1 MSSPTSDPLLLF
13 TPSKSSSPDG
23 PLPTTD
29 SSSVASTN
37 LEMAPKTR
45 PKVSFFIEPPVLS
58 ESQKKQYKPVPE
70 EFKEGVTFDRD
81 DIDTIVGEYHDD
93 IDLSYFVR
101 FKDGLAYRLPAS
113 DFRAEYA
120 ELVEEYN
127 QKKDAGELG
136 EFDPSSSAVHED
148 SRIRTIVTI
157 DMVNGVA
164 RSTRAWRYTSS
175 LASLSDLTE
184 SSESDQQEDDDQSED
199 EYRQDQRMPTRKA
212 NSRPIRPA
220 AKGKSVSR
228 ATTQSKLPF
237 SPKKLR
243 SRNVRR
249 YMTESEDELA
259 GYEQEDFIDVIPA
272 RRSARKRKSA
282 RTNLAEDY
290 VEVEDASDSESD
302 GESYVETSKRAAM
315 SKAVAKA
322 QNRLKQRPV
331 SRPAYGI
338 FRSVAD
344 LEFDAYE
351 EEDTELLRA
360 HRDICEKCHKAPA
373 HVQLQKQKKS
383 RKKKDDH
390 GFEESEDDLIQS
402 LGGWVRCLK
411 CPVTVHWRCLAKT
424 QRDEITRAA
433 RARDTE
439 ERKNQQ
445 PDGYDGH
452 ESPDSELPNRKEL
465 GIMQTTEFI
474 CANCMKGGICMGCK
488 EIALEAD
495 PSIMRQSTAPPAASE
510 PKPTGLTQDVEMVD
524 TTQTS
529 NAADSVPS
537 PARELV
543 YRCFTC
549 KRLAHYRHLPIPDTF
564 EPDDPASVDDIKLA
578 SFYQFETGW
587 RCADC
592 FSYEYTVDKILA
604 WRPYPANA
612 VEPQYSPT
620 NPPDPK
626 TMLPREYLV
635 KWNERSYRRTQ
646 WVPHM
651 WLASTAYT
659 KLKNFIA
666 TGPRVEL
673 LDNPATEQDTMQ
685 VDSSTKEIPAQPVS
699 FEASASQTPDVEAK
713 PKSVSSLSPL
723 PDAERHIPPA
733 WKTTDRVLDVL
744 FWTVNRSGRRKKGKR
759 NSVVGSDGEL
769 ELPVEL
775 QDQLVKAQL
784 KGEQPTDD
792 CMENV
797 DDFLRTVDKSELD
810 IKDIKYV
817 AWAFI
822 KWDDLGYNEATWD
835 SPPRSDES
843 GYLAFEAAFQR
854 FIDSQNIF
862 VRKSDKEVKKLE
874 SREKD
879 GYAPHALRQKRQ
891 PKLGQSSQL
900 QLMPFQM
907 DGFDW
912 LCDNWWNLQPCIL
925 ADEMGLGKTVQIVT
939 FLGTIIDKW
948 QGAPALVVVP
958 NSTIT
963 NWVREFTRWAPKLR
977 VVPFYGEAKARE
989 VIIEYELFHPS
1000 NRKGGP
1006 EPKYHVLVTTYET
1019 LTNPRDFNSVFK
1031 SIPRWEVLVVD
1042 EGQRLKSDH
1051 SLLFRKLNELHTIHR
1066 VIMTGTPLNN
1076 NIRELFN
1083 LMNFLD
1089 PEEWSDL
1096 EALEKEHEELNE
1108 ELVRQLHIR
1117 LKPYFLRRIK
1127 SEVLQL
1133 PPKNE
1138 VIVPLSM
1145 APLQKEIYRSIL
1157 SQNLDILRSLTQA
1170 ATTRAG
1176 KSLVSKANL
1185 NNMLMQLRKCL
1196 QHPYLNS
1203 EDIEPRN
1210 ITPAEAHERL
1220 IGASTKL
1227 RFLKMLLPKLK
1238 ARGHRILLF
1247 SQFVMAL
1254 DIIEDFIRGEGYKYL
1269 RLDGNTKQADRQKG
1283 MDEFNKPNSDVFI
1296 YMLSTRAGGV
1306 GINLYTADTVIIFD
1320 PDFNPHQDL
1329 QAIARSHRY
1338 GQTKTCLVFKFM
1350 VKDSAEERIMLT
1362 GKKKL
1367 VLDHLIV
1374 QKMDDDD
1381 GAGEDLQSILT
1392 FGAKALFEEGD
1403 ESSKDITYVDNDV
1416 EKLIEKTE
1424 VEGDQQAATKE
1435 AGLSFAFAKVWA
1447 ADKDTMEEIQED
1459 IPDTEQGDSWALA
1472 LERIA
1477 AAKGAEQVT
1486 EITGRGARRK
1496 AAAVFPE
1503 QKLDHI
1509 EGLEDTP
1516 DMSRKKKKPRPSK
1529 SDASSDSDAYTGTP
1543 GAEATDSGGSSMDV
1557 NAVDEL
1563 LTTSHQPKMRVKTK
1577 YRERASVKEDEDNL
1591 LCGLCNTRHGKGIC
1605 YMIEDSTNLVEY
1617 REMLMNHESDEPWTV
1632 RKAAIDAI
1640 EKTLV
1645 KRGHGHLLAGQPLN
1659 LVANGDSNQ
1668 VYVTQTKKHAHDSS
1682 GVQELETV
1690 SLAKPSTSSS
1700 VAPLGSSFTKPSMV
1714 SPSRLSRPAGEAKK
1728 AGRQTALEFSIADKD
1743 RGRKSNTTEL
1753 PVLPSKRGPSPVPAA
1768 ESSSSKK
1775 HKLSTIQCPVCGGPY
1790 HHVEDCPA
1798 VALGPRSIT
1807 IHILRLEQD
1816 PSQQATVRSLKKQ
1829 LRRQR
1834 RKLDAEE
1841 VARHSGFGGPSML
1854 GQ

>member
-1 MSSPTSDPLLLF
+1 MSSPGSDPILLF
-13 TPSKSSSPDG
+13 TPPKSSSPGG
-23 PLPTTD
+23 PPTSD
-29 SSSVASTN
+29 SVASTN
-37 LEMAPKTR
+37 VPMTPNTR
-45 PKVSFFIEPPVLS
+45 PNLKASFFIEPPVLS

-81 DIDTIVGEYHDD
+81 DIDTIVGEYYQDTN
-93 IDLSYFVR
+93 LFYFVR

-113 DFRAEYA
+113 DFQAEYA
-120 ELVEEYN
+120 DLVEEYN

-136 EFDPSSSAVHED
+136 EFDPSSSEVHED
-148 SRIRTIVTI
+148 SRVRTIITI
-157 DMVNGVA
+157 DMANGIA
-164 RSTRAWRYTSS
+164 RSTKAWGYTSS

-184 SSESDQQEDDDQSED
+184 PSESDQQTDDDRSEDD
-199 EYRQDQRMPTRKA
+199 YRQERSMPIRKA
-212 NSRPIRPA
+212 NSRPIRAAA
-220 AKGKSVSR
+220 AKGKSMSR
-228 ATTQSKLPF
+228 AATQTKLPF
-237 SPKKLR
+237 SPQKLR
-243 SRNVRR
+243 SRHVRR

-259 GYEQEDFIDVIPA
+259 GYEHDDILDVIPT
-272 RRSARKRKSA
+272 RRSARERKNA
-282 RTNLAEDY
+282 KTNLAEDDLEETS
-290 VEVEDASDSESD
+290 VTESD
-302 GESYVETSKRAAM
+302 DESYMVTPKRAGK
-315 SKAVAKA
+315 SKSAAKT
-322 QNRLKQRPV
+322 QKRLKRGPV

-338 FRSVAD
+338 FRPVAD
-344 LEFDAYE
+344 LEFDAY

-373 HVQLQKQKKS
+373 HVQLEKPKKS
-383 RKKKDDH
+383 RKKLRKEDDY
-390 GFEESEDDLIQS
+390 GLEESEDDLIQS

-411 CPVTVHWRCLAKT
+411 CPVAVHWRCLAKT
-424 QRDEITRAA
+424 QKDEITRTA
-433 RARDTE
+433 RARDKE
-439 ERKNQQ
+439 EWKNQQ
-445 PDGYDGH
+445 PVGYDDH
-452 ESPDSELPNRKEL
+452 NPSDSELPNRKEL
-465 GIMQTTEFI
+465 GVMQTTEFI
-474 CANCMKGGICMGCK
+474 CANCMKGGICMGCR

-495 PSIMRQSTAPPAASE
+495 STITRQSAVSE
-510 PKPTGLTQDVEMVD
+510 PKPAGLTQDVEMVD
-524 TTQTS
+524 ATQASS
-529 NAADSVPS
+529 NAADSVS
-537 PARELV
+537 GPARELV

-564 EPDDPASVDDIKLA
+564 EPDDLASLDDIKLA

-620 NPPDPK
+620 SSPDPK
-626 TMLPREYLV
+626 SMLPREYLV

-651 WLASTAYT
+651 WLASTAYM

-666 TGPRVEL
+666 TGPKVEL
-673 LDNPATEQDTMQ
+673 LDSPAPEQDIML
-685 VDSSTKEIPAQPVS
+685 VDSSAHEIPAQPVS
-699 FEASASQTPDVEAK
+699 FQANASQTPEVEV
-713 PKSVSSLSPL
+713 KSKLVSSLSPL

-744 FWTVNRSGRRKKGKR
+744 FWAINRSGRRQKGKR
-759 NSVVGSDGEL
+759 NSAVESDGEL
-769 ELPVEL
+769 ELPLEL
-775 QDQLVKAQL
+775 QDQLVKTQL
-784 KGEQPTDD
+784 TGEQPSDD

-835 SPPRSDES
+835 SPPRSDEP

-854 FIDSQNIF
+854 FLDSQKVF
-862 VRKSDKEVKKLE
+862 VRKSDKDVKKLE
-874 SREKD
+874 SRVKD
-879 GYAPHALRQKRQ
+879 GYAQHALRQKRQ
-891 PKLGQSSQL
+891 PELGQNGQL

-939 FLGTIIDKW
+939 FLGNIIDKW

-977 VVPFYGEAKARE
+977 VVPFYGEAKARD
-989 VIIEYELFHPS
+989 VIIRYELFHPS
-1000 NRKGGP
+1000 DRRGGP
-1006 EPKYHVLVTTYET
+1006 EPKYHVMVTTYET
-1019 LTNPRDFNSVFK
+1019 LVNPRDFNSVFK

-1051 SLLFRKLNELHTIHR
+1051 SLLFKKLNELNTIHR

-1108 ELVRQLHIR
+1108 ELVRQLHTR

-1157 SQNLDILRSLTQA
+1157 GQNLDILRSLTQG
-1170 ATTRAG
+1170 ATTKAG
-1176 KSLVSKANL
+1176 KPLVSRANL
-1185 NNMLMQLRKCL
+1185 NNVLMQLRKCL

-1210 ITPAEAHERL
+1210 LTAAEAHERL

-1227 RFLKMLLPKLK
+1227 RFLKMLLPKLQ

-1254 DIIEDFIRGEGYKYL
+1254 DIIEDFVRGEGYKYS

-1350 VKDSAEERIMLT
+1350 VKDSAEERIMLM

-1381 GAGEDLQSILT
+1381 DAGEDLQSILT
-1392 FGAKALFEEGD
+1392 FGAKALFEEEGD
-1403 ESSKDITYVDNDV
+1403 RSSKDITYLDNDV

-1424 VEGDQQAATKE
+1424 IEGDQQVAAKE

-1447 ADKDTMEEIQED
+1447 ADKDTMEDIQED
-1459 IPDTEQGDSWALA
+1459 VPDMQQGDSWALA

-1477 AAKGAEQVT
+1477 AAKGAEQVA
-1486 EITGRGARRK
+1486 EVTGRGVRRK
-1496 AAAVFPE
+1496 AAAMFP
-1503 QKLDHI
+1503 QQQLDHI

-1516 DMSRKKKKPRPSK
+1516 DMSKKKKKYRPSK
-1529 SDASSDSDAYTGTP
+1529 SDASSDSDAYSGTP
-1543 GAEATDSGGSSMDV
+1543 GAPATDSGSSSIDV
-1557 NAVDEL
+1557 DMVDEL
-1563 LTTSHQPKMRVKTK
+1563 LTTSHKAKMKVKAKAK
-1577 YRERASVKEDEDNL
+1577 YREQTLVQEDEDNL

-1617 REMLMNHESDEPWTV
+1617 RAMLMNHESDEPLAV
-1632 RKAAIDAI
+1632 RVAAIDAI

-1645 KRGHGHLLAGQPLN
+1645 KRGHGHLLAGQPLK
-1659 LVANGDSNQ
+1659 LVPNGNSNQ
-1668 VYVTQTKKHAHDSS
+1668 VYAKQKKKRARDSL
-1682 GVQELETV
+1682 GVQNPRTV
-1690 SLAKPSTSSS
+1690 SSSKPSTSSS
-1700 VAPLGSSFTKPSMV
+1700 VAPFQTSTKPSVV
-1714 SPSRLSRPAGEAKK
+1714 SPAEPPA
-1728 AGRQTALEFSIADKD
+1728 
-1743 RGRKSNTTEL
+1743 L
-1753 PVLPSKRGPSPVPAA
+1753 PPKRRPSPPVPVA
-1768 ESSSSKK
+1768 ESSSKK
-1775 HKLSTIQCPVCGGPY
+1775 YKSSTSQCPVCGGPY
-1790 HHVEDCPA
+1790 HHVEDCP
-1798 VALGPRSIT
+1798 VVLLGPRSIT
-1807 IHILRLEQD
+1807 AHILRLEQD
-1816 PSQQATVRSLKKQ
+1816 PSQQATVISLKKQ
-1829 LRRQR
+1829 LRLQR
-1834 RKLDAEE
+1834 RKRDAEE
-1841 VARHSGFGGPSML
+1841 AARYSGLNGPSML
-1854 GQ
+1854 G

>member
-1 MSSPTSDPLLLF
+1 MSSPTADPILLF
-13 TPSKSSSPDG
+13 TPPKSSSPGG
-23 PLPTTD
+23 PPTSD
-29 SSSVASTN
+29 SVASTN
-37 LEMAPKTR
+37 VPMAPKTR
-45 PKVSFFIEPPVLS
+45 AKASFFIEPPVLS
-58 ESQKKQYKPVPE
+58 ESQRKQYKPVPE

-81 DIDTIVGEYHDD
+81 DIDAVVGEYHEDSD
-93 IDLSYFVR
+93 FSYFVR
-101 FKDGLAYRLPAS
+101 FKDGLAYRLPAG
-113 DFRAEYA
+113 DFQAEYA
-120 ELVEEYN
+120 DLVEEYDH
-127 QKKDAGELG
+127 KKGAGELG

-148 SRIRTIVTI
+148 SRIRTIITI

-164 RSTRAWRYTSS
+164 RSSSGWGYTSS

-184 SSESDQQEDDDQSED
+184 PSESDQQEDDYRSED
-199 EYRQDQRMPTRKA
+199 EYRQNQSMPTRKA
-212 NSRPIRPA
+212 NSRPVRAAA
-220 AKGKSVSR
+220 AKGKSTSR
-228 ATTQSKLPF
+228 ATTTQTKLPF
-237 SPKKLR
+237 SPQKLR
-243 SRNVRR
+243 SRHVRR

-259 GYEQEDFIDVIPA
+259 GYEQEDIIDVIPA
-272 RRSARKRKSA
+272 RRSARERKSA

-290 VEVEDASDSESD
+290 VDEPGDSDSESD
-302 GESYVETSKRAAM
+302 GESYMETSKRAGKSTAAT
-315 SKAVAKA
+315 KTQK
-322 QNRLKQRPV
+322 RLKRGPV

-344 LEFDAYE
+344 LEFDVY

-373 HVQLQKQKKS
+373 HVQLEKPKKG
-383 RKKKDDH
+383 RKKIRKEDDY
-390 GFEESEDDLIQS
+390 GFEENEDDLIQS

-411 CPVTVHWRCLAKT
+411 CPVAVHWRCLAKT

-433 RARDTE
+433 RARDKVE
-439 ERKNQQ
+439 WKSQQ
-445 PDGYDGH
+445 PDGHDGH
-452 ESPDSELPNRKEL
+452 EPPDSELPNRKEL
-465 GIMQTTEFI
+465 DIMQTTEFI

-495 PSIMRQSTAPPAASE
+495 SSITRQSTAPPTAS
-510 PKPTGLTQDVEMVD
+510 KPTGLTQDVEMVD
-524 TTQTS
+524 ATQTS
-529 NAADSVPS
+529 SNAVADSVLR

-549 KRLAHYRHLPIPDTF
+549 KRLSHYRHLPVPDTF
-564 EPDDPASVDDIKLA
+564 DPDDPASIDDIQLA
-578 SFYQFETGW
+578 SFYQLETGW

-612 VEPQYSPT
+612 VEPQYSLT
-620 NPPDPK
+620 NPPEPK
-626 TMLPREYLV
+626 SMLPREYLV

-651 WLASTAYT
+651 WLASTTYT

-666 TGPRVEL
+666 TGPKVEL
-673 LDNPATEQDTMQ
+673 LDKPAPEQNTMQ
-685 VDSSTKEIPAQPVS
+685 VDSSAKEIPAQPVS
-699 FEASASQTPDVEAK
+699 FETSASQTPEVEAK
-713 PKSVSSLSPL
+713 SKSVSSLSPL

-744 FWTVNRSGRRKKGKR
+744 FWTVNRSGHRKKGKR
-759 NSVVGSDGEL
+759 NSD
-769 ELPVEL
+769 L
-775 QDQLVKAQL
+775 QDQLVKTQL
-784 KGEQPTDD
+784 KGEQPSDD
-792 CMENV
+792 YVETV
-797 DDFLRTVDKSELD
+797 DDFLRTVDKSQLD

-835 SPPRSDES
+835 SPPRSDEP

-854 FIDSQNIF
+854 FIDSQGVF
-862 VRKSDKEVKKLE
+862 VRKSDKDVKKLE
-874 SREKD
+874 SRAKD
-879 GYAPHALRQKRQ
+879 GYAQHALRQKRQ
-891 PKLGQSSQL
+891 PKLGQNSQL

-963 NWVREFTRWAPKLR
+963 NWVREFARWAPKLR
-977 VVPFYGEAKARE
+977 VVPFYGEAKARD

-1000 NRKGGP
+1000 DRKGGP
-1006 EPKYHVLVTTYET
+1006 EPKYHVMVTTYET
-1019 LTNPRDFNSVFK
+1019 LINPKDFNSVFK
-1031 SIPRWEVLVVD
+1031 CIPRWEVLVVD

-1051 SLLFRKLNELHTIHR
+1051 SLLFKKLNELNTIHR

-1170 ATTRAG
+1170 ATTKAG
-1176 KSLVSKANL
+1176 KPLVGKANL

-1210 ITPAEAHERL
+1210 LTPAEAHERL

-1247 SQFVMAL
+1247 SQFVIAL
-1254 DIIEDFIRGEGYKYL
+1254 DIIEDFIRGEGYKFL

-1296 YMLSTRAGGV
+1296 YILSTRAGGV

-1320 PDFNPHQDL
+1320 PDFNPH

-1350 VKDSAEERIMLT
+1350 VKDSAEERIMLM

-1381 GAGEDLQSILT
+1381 GAGEDIQSILT
-1392 FGAKALFEEGD
+1392 FGAKVLFEEGD
-1403 ESSKDITYVDNDV
+1403 QSSKDITYVDNDV
-1416 EKLIEKTE
+1416 DKLIEKTE
-1424 VEGDQQAATKE
+1424 VEGDQQAATKG

-1447 ADKDTMEEIQED
+1447 ADKDAMEEIQED
-1459 IPDTEQGDSWALA
+1459 VPDTELGDSWARA

-1477 AAKGAEQVT
+1477 AERGAEQVT
-1486 EITGRGARRK
+1486 EVTGRGARRK
-1496 AAAVFPE
+1496 AAAIFP
-1503 QKLDHI
+1503 QQQLDHI

-1516 DMSRKKKKPRPSK
+1516 DMSRKKKKHRPSK
-1529 SDASSDSDAYTGTP
+1529 SDASSDSDAYSGTP
-1543 GAEATDSGGSSMDV
+1543 SAQVTDSGASSMDV
-1557 NAVDEL
+1557 DMVEEL
-1563 LTTSHQPKMRVKTK
+1563 LTTSHKVKMKSKAKTK
-1577 YRERASVKEDEDNL
+1577 YREQASVREDEDNL

-1617 REMLMNHESDEPWTV
+1617 RAILMNHDSDEPLAV
-1632 RKAAIDAI
+1632 RTAAVDAI

-1645 KRGHGHLLAGQPLN
+1645 KRGHGHLLAGQPLK
-1659 LVANGDSNQ
+1659 LVANGNGNHAT
-1668 VYVTQTKKHAHDSS
+1668 VKKKKNHARDAL
-1682 GVQELETV
+1682 GVQKLKAV
-1690 SLAKPSTSSS
+1690 SSSNPSTSS
-1700 VAPLGSSFTKPSMV
+1700 VAPLESSSIKPSV
-1714 SPSRLSRPAGEAKK
+1714 ISPPRLYRPVDEVKK
-1728 AGRQTALEFSIADKD
+1728 
-1743 RGRKSNTTEL
+1743 RKSRTAE
-1753 PVLPSKRGPSPVPAA
+1753 PPALPSKRRPSPVSVA
-1768 ESSSSKK
+1768 ESSTSKK
-1775 HKLSTIQCPVCGGPY
+1775 HKSSTAQCPVCGGPY
-1790 HHVEDCPA
+1790 HHVEDCP
-1798 VALGPRSIT
+1798 VIALGPRSIT
-1807 IHILRLEQD
+1807 MHILRLEQD
-1816 PSQQATVRSLKKQ
+1816 PSQQATVHSLKQQ

-1834 RKLDAEE
+1834 RKQDAEE
-1841 VARHSGFGGPSML
+1841 AARNSGFGGPSML
-1854 GQ
+1854 AQ

>member
-1 MSSPTSDPLLLF
+1 MSSPSSDPLLLF
-13 TPSKSSSPDG
+13 TPPKSSSPG
-23 PLPTTD
+23 APPTSD
-29 SSSVASTN
+29 SVASTDVP
-37 LEMAPKTR
+37 MAPKTR
-45 PKVSFFIEPPVLS
+45 PKASFFIEPPVLS
-58 ESQKKQYKPVPE
+58 ESQRKLYKPVPE

-81 DIDTIVGEYHDD
+81 DIDAVVGEHHEGTH
-93 IDLSYFVR
+93 LSYFVR

-113 DFRAEYA
+113 DFQAEYA
-120 ELVEEYN
+120 DLVEEYD
-127 QKKDAGELG
+127 QKKDNGELE

-148 SRIRTIVTI
+148 SRIRTIITI

-164 RSTRAWRYTSS
+164 RSTRAREYTSS

-184 SSESDQQEDDDQSED
+184 PSESDQQEDDQSED
-199 EYRQDQRMPTRKA
+199 EYRQEQSMPTRKA
-212 NSRPIRPA
+212 NSRPVRAAA
-220 AKGKSVSR
+220 AKGKGMSR
-228 ATTQSKLPF
+228 ATTQIKLPF

-243 SRNVRR
+243 SRRVHR
-249 YMTESEDELA
+249 YMSESEDELA
-259 GYEQEDFIDVIPA
+259 GYEQEDVIDVIPA
-272 RRSARKRKSA
+272 RRSTRERKNA

-290 VEVEDASDSESD
+290 IEEASDSESND
-302 GESYVETSKRAAM
+302 ESYMATYKRAGKFKSA
-315 SKAVAKA
+315 AKT
-322 QNRLKQRPV
+322 QRRLKRGPV

-344 LEFDAYE
+344 LDFDAY
-351 EEDTELLRA
+351 EEDTELLRV

-373 HVQLQKQKKS
+373 HVQLEKPKKG
-383 RKKKDDH
+383 RKKIQKEDDY
-390 GFEESEDDLIQS
+390 GFEENEDDLIQS

-411 CPVTVHWRCLAKT
+411 CPVAVHWRCLART
-424 QRDEITRAA
+424 QKDEITRAA
-433 RARDTE
+433 RARDKE
-439 ERKNQQ
+439 EWKSQQ

-452 ESPDSELPNRKEL
+452 NPPDSELPNRKEL

-495 PSIMRQSTAPPAASE
+495 STITRQPAAPPAVSE
-510 PKPTGLTQDVEMVD
+510 PKAAGLTQDVEMGD
-524 TTQTS
+524 AAQTS
-529 NAADSVPS
+529 SNVPDSGSS

-564 EPDDPASVDDIKLA
+564 EPDDPVSLDEIKLA
-578 SFYQFETGW
+578 SFYQLETGW

-620 NPPDPK
+620 NSPDPK
-626 TMLPREYLV
+626 SMLPREYLV
-635 KWNERSYRRTQ
+635 KWNERSYRRAQ

-651 WLASTAYT
+651 WLASTTYM

-666 TGPRVEL
+666 TGPKVEL
-673 LDNPATEQDTMQ
+673 LDNPAPEQNTML
-685 VDSSTKEIPAQPVS
+685 VDSSANEIPVQLVS
-699 FEASASQTPDVEAK
+699 LEPNASQTPEVEAK
-713 PKSVSSLSPL
+713 SKSVSSLRPL

-733 WKTTDRVLDVL
+733 WKTADRVLDVL
-744 FWTVNRSGRRKKGKR
+744 FWTINWSGRGKKGKK
-759 NSVVGSDGEL
+759 NSVVESDEEL
-769 ELPVEL
+769 NLPLEL
-775 QDQLVKAQL
+775 QDQLVKTQS
-784 KGEQPTDD
+784 KGEQPNDE

-797 DDFLRTVDKSELD
+797 DEFLRTVDKSELD
-810 IKDIKYV
+810 IKDIKYI

-835 SPPRSDES
+835 SPPRPDEP

-854 FIDSQNIF
+854 FIDSQKVF
-862 VRKSDKEVKKLE
+862 VRKSDKDVKKLE
-874 SREKD
+874 DRAKD
-879 GYAPHALRQKRQ
+879 GYAQHALRQKRQ
-891 PKLGQSSQL
+891 PKLGQNSQL

-939 FLGTIIDKW
+939 FLGAIIDKW

-977 VVPFYGEAKARE
+977 VVPFYGEAKARD
-989 VIIEYELFHPS
+989 IIIQYELFHPPD
-1000 NRKGGP
+1000 RKGGP
-1006 EPKYHVLVTTYET
+1006 EPKYHVMVTTYET
-1019 LTNPRDFNSVFK
+1019 LVNPRDFNSVFK

-1051 SLLFRKLNELHTIHR
+1051 SLLFKKLNELNSIHR

-1096 EALEKEHEELNE
+1096 EALEKEHEKLNE

-1170 ATTRAG
+1170 ATTKAG
-1176 KSLVSKANL
+1176 KPLVGKANL

-1210 ITPAEAHERL
+1210 LTVAEAHERL

-1227 RFLKMLLPKLK
+1227 RFLKMLLPKLQ

-1254 DIIEDFIRGEGYKYL
+1254 DIIEDFMRGEGYKYL

-1350 VKDSAEERIMLT
+1350 VKNSAEERIMLM

-1392 FGAKALFEEGD
+1392 FGAKALFEEEEGD
-1403 ESSKDITYVDNDV
+1403 QSSKDITYVDNDV

-1435 AGLSFAFAKVWA
+1435 AGLSFEFAKVWA

-1459 IPDTEQGDSWALA
+1459 VQDTEQGDSWALA

-1486 EITGRGARRK
+1486 EVTGRGARRK
-1496 AAAVFPE
+1496 AAAIFPQ

-1516 DMSRKKKKPRPSK
+1516 DMSRKKKKYRSSK
-1529 SDASSDSDAYTGTP
+1529 SDTSSDSDAYPGTP
-1543 GAEATDSGGSSMDV
+1543 GAQATDSGASSMDMDM
-1557 NAVDEL
+1557 VDEL
-1563 LTTSHQPKMRVKTK
+1563 LPTSHKAKMKVKARAK
-1577 YRERASVKEDEDNL
+1577 YREQVLVKEDEDNL
-1591 LCGLCNTRHGKGIC
+1591 ACGLCGTRHGKGIC
-1605 YMIEDSTNLVEY
+1605 YMTEDSTNLVEY
-1617 REMLMNHESDEPWTV
+1617 REILMNHESDEPWAV
-1632 RKAAIDAI
+1632 RIAAIDAI

-1645 KRGHGHLLAGQPLN
+1645 KRGHGHLLAGQPLK
-1659 LVANGDSNQ
+1659 LVANGNSNQ
-1668 VYVTQTKKHAHDSS
+1668 AYVKQKKKHARDSL
-1682 GVQELETV
+1682 GVQQPKTV
-1690 SLAKPSTSSS
+1690 ASSKSSTSSS
-1700 VAPLGSSFTKPSMV
+1700 IAPLESSSTKPSVV
-1714 SPSRLSRPAGEAKK
+1714 SSSRPAGEVKK
-1728 AGRQTALEFSIADKD
+1728 SGRQMTLFSVTDKD
-1743 RGRKSNTTEL
+1743 NERKNRTAE
-1753 PVLPSKRGPSPVPAA
+1753 PPALPSKRRPSPVPVA

-1775 HKLSTIQCPVCGGPY
+1775 HRSNSQCPVCEGPY
-1790 HHVEDCPA
+1790 HHLEDCP
-1798 VALGPRSIT
+1798 VIALGPRSIT
-1807 IHILRLEQD
+1807 THILRLEQD
-1816 PSQQATVRSLKKQ
+1816 PSQQATVLSLKKQ

-1841 VARHSGFGGPSML
+1841 ATHHGGFDGPSML
-1854 GQ
+1854 G